1 MPGWTFIFLSSL
13 CSVLIVHFLKIIE
26 HKKLDTI
33 RVLTVNYLIAT
44 VTAFL
49 ISLRHSELPY
59 ADGNSMV
66 LPVLLAVAVGII
78 FIFNFFIYSK
88 SVFYNGVG
96 ISVAAMRISLIVP
109 VLLSTVIYLDLLEFR
124 QWMGVLLVFCTL
136 FLLIPNKRKM
146 MREPLSAAWLLVLL
160 FILTGIGDAS
170 LKIYEAEFSQ
180 VIVKEHFMG
189 MVFLTA
195 FFVGVILLAI
205 KKNWKFSVAEVL
217 LGVGVG
223 IPNLLASIFLIEA
236 LERLN
241 GAVVYSSV
249 NVLTVLGGTLLGIYI
264 WNDKFT
270 TYQWA
275 GIFLTLISI
284 LLLI

>member
-1 MPGWTFIFLSSL
+1 MPGWIFIFLSSL

-66 LPVLLAVAVGII
+66 LPVLLAVVVGII
-78 FIFNFFIYSK
+78 FIINFFIYSK

-109 VLLSTVIYLDLLEFR
+109 VLLSTIIYLELLEFR

-146 MREPLSAAWLLVLL
+146 MREPFSAAWLLVLL

-180 VIVKEHFMG
+180 VLVKEYFMG
-189 MVFLTA
+189 LVFLTA
-195 FFVGVILLAI
+195 FFVGITFLAL
-205 KKNWKFSVAEVL
+205 KKNWKFSQTEVL
-217 LGVGVG
+217 LGAGIG

-241 GAVVYSSV
+241 GAVVYSSA
-249 NVLTVLGGTLLGIYI
+249 NVLTVFGGTLLGIYM
-264 WNDKFT
+264 WKDRFTKF
-270 TYQWA
+270 QWA
-275 GIFLTLISI
+275 GLFLTVVTII
-284 LLLI
+284 LLV

>member
-1 MPGWTFIFLSSL
+1 MSGWIFILLSSL

-44 VTAFL
+44 VIAFL
-49 ISLRHSELPY
+49 LSLRHSELPD

-66 LPVLLAVAVGII
+66 LPVLLAVAVGVI
-78 FIFNFFIYSK
+78 FIINFFIYSK

-109 VLLSTVIYLDLLEFR
+109 VLLSTVIYLELLEFR

-146 MREPLSAAWLLVLL
+146 MREPFSAAWLLVLL

-180 VIVKEHFMG
+180 VLVKEYFMG
-189 MVFLTA
+189 LVFLTA
-195 FFVGVILLAI
+195 FFVGITFLAL
-205 KKNWKFSVAEVL
+205 KKNWKFSRTEVL

-241 GAVVYSSV
+241 GAVVYSSA
-249 NVLTVLGGTLLGIYI
+249 NVLTVFGGTILGIYM
-264 WNDKFT
+264 WKDRFTKF
-270 TYQWA
+270 QWA
-275 GIFLTLISI
+275 GLFLTVVTII
-284 LLLI
+284 LLV